1 MHNSLYPIRWVITGT
16 ILASLAV
23 LTWWGWVSPRTS
35 NCILPK
41 NGAWISVDWTSQ
53 SVSQDAIAQLARD
66 ASTRNIRYL
75 FPFTTYLKP
84 DGTFSPSYDYA
95 ADFVSRFHRFE
106 PEIQVLAWIGIPL
119 KNNRS
124 IGVQGWVDLADPAT
138 RQKIVTF
145 VAKLMEEAK
154 FDGVHLNVETVQ
166 NNDPNF
172 LLLLQEVR
180 SALGPQRMISVTG
193 SHWAPGL
200 LNALPFVKDFRW
212 TSDYYQAVAG
222 RVDQIATMTYDSYMP
237 TPALYRLW
245 LREEVRGISSSLANS
260 EVELLIGISVSRED
274 TSSHHP
280 TVEDLQNGLGG
291 LCAAQANSSQ
301 PEDKVQGAA
310 IYADWEFAEKD
321 WQLWREWQ
329 KW

>member
-66 ASTRNIRYL
+66 ASTRDIHYL

-95 ADFVSRFHRFE
+95 AAFVSRFHQFE

-145 VAKLMEEAK
+145 VAKLIREAK

-166 NNDPNF
+166 NNDPDF
-172 LLLLQEVR
+172 LLLLQELR

-274 TSSHHP
+274 TLSHHP
-280 TVEDLQNGLGG
+280 TAEDLQNGLGG

-301 PEDKVQGAA
+301 PEDKVQGVA

>member
-1 MHNSLYPIRWVITGT
+1 MHDSLYPFRWVITGT
-16 ILASLAV
+16 ILASLA
-23 LTWWGWVSPRTS
+23 LLIWWGWVSPRTS

-53 SVSQDAIAQLARD
+53 PVSQDAIAQLARD
-66 ASTRNIRYL
+66 ASTRNIHYL
-75 FPFTTYLKP
+75 FPFTTYLRP
-84 DGTFSPSYDYA
+84 DGTFSPSFDYA
-95 ADFVSRFHRFE
+95 ADFVSRFHRSE
-106 PEIQVLAWIGIPL
+106 PERQILAWIGIPL

-138 RQKIVTF
+138 RQKIVRF
-145 VAKLMEEAK
+145 VAKLMEEAE

-166 NNDPNF
+166 NNDPDF
-172 LLLLQEVR
+172 LQLLQEIR

-193 SHWAPGL
+193 SHWTPGL
-200 LNALPFVKDFRW
+200 LNALPFVKDLRW

-222 RVDQIATMTYDSYMP
+222 RVDQIATMSYDSYMP

-274 TSSHHP
+274 TLSHHP

-291 LCAAQANSSQ
+291 LCAAQANSSR
-301 PEDKVQGAA
+301 PEDKVQGVA
-310 IYADWEFAEKD
+310 IYADWEFSEKD
-321 WQLWREWQ
+321 WQLWQEWQ

>member
-1 MHNSLYPIRWVITGT
+1 MHDSLYPFRWVITGT
-16 ILASLAV
+16 ILASLAI
-23 LTWWGWVSPRTS
+23 LTWWGWGSPRTS

-53 SVSQDAIAQLARD
+53 SASQDALAQLARD
-66 ASTRNIRYL
+66 ASTRNIHYL
-75 FPFTTYLKP
+75 FPFTTYLRP
-84 DGTFSPSYDYA
+84 DGTFSPSFDYA
-95 ADFVSRFHRFE
+95 ADFVSRFHRSE
-106 PEIQVLAWIGIPL
+106 PEIQVLAWVGIPL

-145 VAKLMEEAK
+145 VAKLMEEAE

-166 NNDPNF
+166 NNDPDF
-172 LLLLQEVR
+172 LQLLQEMR
-180 SALGPQRMISVTG
+180 SAIGPQRMISVTG
-193 SHWAPGL
+193 SHWTPGL
-200 LNALPFVKDFRW
+200 LNTLPLVKDFRW

-260 EVELLIGISVSRED
+260 EVELLIGISVSREN
-274 TSSHHP
+274 TFSHHP

-291 LCAAQANSSQ
+291 LCAAQANSSR
-301 PEDKVQGAA
+301 PGDKVQGVA

-321 WQLWREWQ
+321 WQIWQEWQ